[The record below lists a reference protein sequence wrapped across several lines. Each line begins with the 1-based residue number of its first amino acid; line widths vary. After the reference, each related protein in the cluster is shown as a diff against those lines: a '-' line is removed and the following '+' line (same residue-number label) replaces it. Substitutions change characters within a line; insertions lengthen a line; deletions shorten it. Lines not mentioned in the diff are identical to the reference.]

1 MRNNWKEGYY
11 NGVSEISRPTK
22 YKIYYSLVGD
32 TFVTDGKSISSV
44 GTKVFKADVNHILP
58 GGKYKIYDVFIDAS
72 GGNNASLA
80 FSGQGL
86 DVSFVDWDVYCP
98 ISANWAAQSRVILE
112 DQTILNMN
120 DPAYYHQFYNRCR
133 IMKDA
138 VSNPERSAYCII
150 YNSSNIKIDLLFP
163 RHNSY
168 IQINHTADHKDLS
181 RPHSL
186 FSDST
191 IEITQQVLKDFK
203 GYYHG
208 FDDCKFKIGD
218 GEAVKLVG
226 TTEEELRSNFVQR
239 CNDAGITI
247 TAEEMKYWVFA
258 NGASTDGKI
267 LKGSILAKFIERQHL
282 QEGLGAFNYF
292 VESIPIV
299 AEGAVTPNSIGA
311 TRGKSMRSDGKS
323 LLIDTAFKTDRMDE
337 AHITSNVISFRG
349 VKEFS
354 KLNILDNIPNGV
366 GVSLNAQHPIE
377 GEGVSVKKVIEGTA
391 TLKPN
396 ERYLLRPNL
405 EDGATAEYA
414 AIKIKNQDFNS
425 SLGERKNVVL
435 TGDSVLPQ
443 DFIITAGDPMLYL
456 VPNAETYQAYEIRI
470 VDEIMGEARKSGNL
484 EKGYWYIVE
493 PDSSE
498 DETGTVQIGSK
509 NYPCYGSFLAT
520 DTASFKAIGACSLK
534 KCFADDDQKVE
545 TFFEGK
551 QKPKWFSVLGDD
563 MRAIRKNSSMYEN
576 ELQLGFDGRYIG
588 SGHPQFY
595 EMVNGHSGI
604 KAVGMPIKGKYF
616 QVRVKV
622 TSLNIM

>member
-11 NGVSEISRPTK
+11 RGATGINIPVGDK
-22 YKIYYSLVGD
+22 LFYSLLGQ
-32 TFVTDGKSISSV
+32 TNSNILSSDRMLKGV
-44 GTKVFKADVNHILP
+44 VFTRQRNHILP
-58 GGKYKIYDVFIDAS
+58 SGRYKVLESKLDPTYYDSV
-72 GGNNASLA
+72 L
-80 FSGQGL
+80 SGQGI
-86 DVSFVDWDVYCP
+86 DVSFIDWNLSFSGGQGAP
-98 ISANWAAQSRVILE
+98 RVLFE
-112 DQTILNMN
+112 DQTIIRISNPIYDRQHYL
-120 DPAYYHQFYNRCR
+120 RCR
-133 IMKDA
+133 IMKNA
-138 VSNPERSAYCII
+138 VTNPEQSGYCIL
-150 YNSSNIKIDLLFP
+150 YNASTLGSIVISGFSH
-163 RHNSY
+163 HNSY

-226 TTEEELRSNFVQR
+226 TSEEELRSNFVQR

-267 LKGSILAKFIERQHL
+267 LKGSILAKFVERQHL

-323 LLIDTAFKTDRMDE
+323 LLIDATFKTDRMDE

-443 DFIITAGDPMLYL
+443 DFTITAGDPMLYL

-470 VDEIMGEARKSGNL
+470 VDEIIGEAKKSGNL

>member
-1 MRNNWKEGYY
+1 MRNNWKEGYETSAG
-11 NGVSEISRPTK
+11 NVANRMEF
-22 YKIYYSLVGD
+22 YSLLSNSSTAGD
-32 TFVTDGKSISSV
+32 RITPKLLKNINFSSKDSV
-44 GTKVFKADVNHILP
+44 CHIIP
-58 GGKYKIYDVFIDAS
+58 GGKYGIYNATITPY
-72 GGNNASLA
+72 NNNTTVIL
-80 FSGQGL
+80 GQGI
-86 DVSFVDWDVYCP
+86 DVSFIDWGTTMGSVSNPYGF
-98 ISANWAAQSRVILE
+98 IKFF
-112 DQTILNMN
+112 DQTIVRLKSS
-120 DPAYYHQFYNRCR
+120 DYKFYSYHCCR
-133 IMKDA
+133 IIKD
-138 VSNPERSAYCII
+138 VLPNPEQCAYCIV
-150 YNSSNIKIDLLFP
+150 YNASKVVEQNRMKAH
-163 RHNSY
+163 HNSY
-168 IQINHTADHKDLS
+168 IQINHTADHKDLG
-181 RPHSL
+181 RPYSL

-267 LKGSILAKFIERQHL
+267 LKGTILAKFVEREQL

-377 GEGVSVKKVIEGTA
+377 GEGVSVKKVVEGTA

-405 EDGATAEYA
+405 EGGAMAEYA

-443 DFIITAGDPMLYL
+443 DFTITAGDPMLYL

-470 VDEIMGEARKSGNL
+470 VDEIMGEAKKSGNL